1 MADGSERGGIY
12 VMCIAVPGRVVEITD
27 NIAKVD
33 FNGNTVKVN
42 TGIVDPKVGQY
53 VLVHAGCAI
62 EVMEKDKA
70 QELIDLFDE
79 IESLQQESAGS

>member
-1 MADGSERGGIY
+1 
-12 VMCIAVPGRVVEITD
+12 MCIAVPGRVVEITN

>member
-1 MADGSERGGIY
+1 
-12 VMCIAVPGRVVEITD
+12 MCIAVPGRVVEITD

-33 FNGNTVKVN
+33 FNGTTVKVN

-79 IESLQQESAGS
+79 IESLQQERAGS

>member
-1 MADGSERGGIY
+1 
-12 VMCIAVPGRVVEITD
+12 MCIAVPGRVVEITD

-62 EVMEKDKA
+62 EGMEKDKA

>member
-1 MADGSERGGIY
+1 
-12 VMCIAVPGRVVEITD
+12 MCIAVPGRVVEITD
-27 NIAKVD
+27 SIAKVD

>member
-1 MADGSERGGIY
+1 
-12 VMCIAVPGRVVEITD
+12 MCIAVPGRVVEITD

-33 FNGNTVKVN
+33 FNGNMVKVN
-42 TGIVDPKVGQY
+42 TGIVDPKIGQY

-79 IESLQQESAGS
+79 IESLQQESVGS